1 MKGVTSRIQL
11 NMARINQLDRAKIK
25 ALEMTGEAIH
35 TDLVQSQTMPRK
47 TGALQNESTFV
58 DTSNSNRGSV
68 QIVSSTPYARRLYF
82 HPEYHFHR
90 EPWERT
96 GFKRENGELVFDVLD
111 EGEGNPHAGGE
122 WFAPYLAGGEKE
134 NFASNKFKQSYRQE
148 AGL

>member
-1 MKGVTSRIQL
+1 MKGVTSRISL
-11 NMARINQLDRAKIK
+11 NMPRINQLERAKVE

-58 DTSNSNRGSV
+58 DTSHSNRGKV

-82 HPEYHFHR
+82 HPEYNFHR

-111 EGEGNPHAGGE
+111 EGEGNPNAGGE
-122 WFAPYLAGGEKE
+122 WFAPYLAGGEKLG
-134 NFASNKFKQSYRQE
+134 FAEKAFRKFYQQR
-148 AGL
+148 AGV

>member
-82 HPEYHFHR
+82 HPEYNFY
-90 EPWERT
+90 T
-96 GFKRENGELVFDVLD
+96 GE
-111 EGEGNPHAGGE
+111 NPHAGGE
-122 WFAPYLAGGEKE
+122 WFAPYLAGGEKQ
-134 NFASNKFKQSYRQE
+134 NFAPNAFKQFYRQE